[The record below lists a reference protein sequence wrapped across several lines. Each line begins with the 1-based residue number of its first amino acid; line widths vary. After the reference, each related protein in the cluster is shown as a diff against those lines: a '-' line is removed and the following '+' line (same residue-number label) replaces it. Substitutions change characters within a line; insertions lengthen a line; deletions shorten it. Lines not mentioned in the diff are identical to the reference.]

1 MPDSGTHPPSTATA
15 ELLADR
21 FAPEPAFSVLRHRVV
36 DADTATTYA
45 AVRGFDFMEVGGPLV
60 RAAGWVRGLP
70 ERFRR
75 GHGPSVPTRLT
86 FDDMTTDS
94 DWVVL
99 GERPGFELVAG
110 VAGRFWQPV
119 IEWRRVEP
127 GEFAEFRE
135 PGYGKIV
142 LSLSVRGYGEQ
153 RSLLSYDI
161 RVTLTDSASLA
172 RFRLYWAVASPFIK
186 AIHTA
191 TLRTIARDAENA
203 NPEGK

>member
-1 MPDSGTHPPSTATA
+1 MPISETHSPSTATA

-21 FAPEPAFSVLRHRVV
+21 FAPKPAFSVLRHRVV

-45 AVRGFDFMEVGGPLV
+45 ALRGFDFMEVGGPFV
-60 RAAGWVRGLP
+60 HAAGWVRGLP

-75 GHGPSVPTRLT
+75 GRGPSVPTRLT
-86 FDDMTTDS
+86 FDDMTTGS
-94 DWVVL
+94 DWVIL
-99 GERPGFELVAG
+99 GEQPGTELVAG
-110 VAGRFWQPV
+110 VAGKFWQPV

-127 GEFAEFRE
+127 GEFAEFIE

-142 LSLSVRGYGEQ
+142 LSLSVRRYGER

-161 RVTLTDSASLA
+161 RVTLTDSVSLA

-186 AIHTA
+186 AIHAA

-203 NPEGK
+203 RSEAQ

>member
-1 MPDSGTHPPSTATA
+1 MPISGTHSSSTATA

-21 FAPEPAFSVLRHRVV
+21 FAPDPAFSVLRHRVV
-36 DADTATTYA
+36 DADPATTYA
-45 AVRGFDFMEVGGPLV
+45 AVRGFDFMKVGGPLV

-86 FDDMTTDS
+86 FDDMATDS
-94 DWVVL
+94 DWVIL
-99 GERPGFELVAG
+99 GELPGIELVAG
-110 VAGRFWQPV
+110 VAGKFWQPV
-119 IEWRRVEP
+119 IEWRRLEP
-127 GEFAEFRE
+127 GEFAGFLE

-142 LSLSVRGYGEQ
+142 LSLSVRRYGEQ

-161 RVTLTDSASLA
+161 RVTLTDSASLS

-186 AIHTA
+186 AIHAA
-191 TLRTIARDAENA
+191 TLRTIARDAETA
-203 NPEGK
+203 KPAAR

>member
-1 MPDSGTHPPSTATA
+1 MPDTGTHASTATA

-21 FAPEPAFSVLRHRVV
+21 FAPNPASSVLRHRVV

-60 RAAGWVRGLP
+60 HAAGWVRGLP

-75 GHGPSVPTRLT
+75 GRGPSVPLRLT
-86 FDDMTTDS
+86 FEDMTTDS
-94 DWVVL
+94 DWVIL
-99 GERPGFELVAG
+99 GEQPGTELVAG
-110 VAGRFWQPV
+110 VVGKFWQPV

-127 GEFAEFRE
+127 GDFAEFAE

-142 LSLSVRGYGEQ
+142 LSLSVRPYGEQ

-161 RVTLTDSASLA
+161 RVTLADSAGLA

-186 AIHTA
+186 AIHAA

-203 NPEGK
+203 NPDAR